1 MGFNGHIVGID
12 TTEEF
17 LKKACSLA
25 SNKSLAN
32 RVTFKKADASKLPFH
47 ENTFDWAASMDFIG
61 YGNQDPTSFLR
72 EVARVVKPGGMV
84 FLYNTCAPLT
94 TEMRIALGELFEMR
108 WEEAR
113 LEVSPEDWTEYQ
125 RLCNTES
132 PDFILNVPDYYAF
145 ITYSL
150 FCGKVV

>member
-1 MGFNGHIVGID
+1 
-12 TTEEF
+12 
-17 LKKACSLA
+17 
-25 SNKSLAN
+25 
-32 RVTFKKADASKLPFH
+32 
-47 ENTFDWAASMDFIG
+47 
-61 YGNQDPTSFLR
+61 
-72 EVARVVKPGGMV
+72 MV